1 MSNKN
6 KVATSTQTVK
16 EAIKAVDDRK
26 VKFEKLAMT
35 AFRGGG
41 SNQAFKLVNPQAY
54 RGGSSQV
61 RGIIN
66 AMIEIN
72 NTTGNPV
79 IETEKLLAEIKEG
92 NYIQTTQPIA
102 KVVGHYRK
110 MLADVGVYELV

>member
-1 MSNKN
+1 MSKENK
-6 KVATSTQTVK
+6 
-16 EAIKAVDDRK
+16 I
-26 VKFEKLAMT
+26 KFEKLAMT

-66 AMIEIN
+66 AMIDIAHAS
-72 NTTGNPV
+72 GSDI
-79 IETEKLLAEIKEG
+79 IETEKLLDTIKEG
-92 NYIQTTQPIA
+92 SYIQTTQPIS

-110 MLADVGVYELV
+110 MLADTGVYELV

>member
-1 MSNKN
+1 MSKEN

-16 EAIKAVDDRK
+16 QAIKAIDERK
-26 VKFEKLAMT
+26 AKFEKVAMT

-66 AMIEIN
+66 AMVDIAN
-72 NTTGNPV
+72 ASGSDV
-79 IETEKLLAEIKEG
+79 IETEKLLDTIKEG
-92 NYIQTTQPIA
+92 SYIQTTQPIS

-110 MLADVGVYELV
+110 MLADTGVYELV